1 MAAGF
6 LAVIGT
12 VLVGTA
18 TAGVVA
24 LEVKNHPGAVATQ
37 SIRLVR
43 CVGVR
48 EEFSPLLGRTQ
59 PVWVLS
65 RSGGSPEAV
74 CREGAA
80 SREAVRFERTP
91 GHQGHP
97 RVLV

>member
-12 VLVGTA
+12 ALVGAAT

-24 LEVKNHPGAVATQ
+24 FKATNDAAVVATEN
-37 SIRLVR
+37 IRLVR

-65 RSGGSPEAV
+65 RSGGTPETV
-74 CREGAA
+74 CHQGEA
-80 SREAVRFERTP
+80 SRAVRFERAP